1 MEKEKK
7 STLCNSPDCEFY
19 SAEYEH
25 CCGLPAFLQQDFKL
39 RDMSKLRRVVE
50 EYHCQSPVL
59 MEACSNAR
67 PTERRRIW

>member
-1 MEKEKK
+1 MKKERNNI
-7 STLCNSPDCEFY
+7 LCNCPDCEFY
-19 SAEYEH
+19 SADHAH
-25 CCGLPAFLQQDFKL
+25 CCGLPAFLQQNFKL